1 MRDFNWNKLF
11 KKLIRRDSLVKMHA
25 AVATTSMSMSM
36 VVQEL
41 TYVARKLASLNLS
54 KENPVGQ
61 DSSLHFQLV
70 LASMAAQLQ

>member
-1 MRDFNWNKLF
+1 MKLT
-11 KKLIRRDSLVKMHA
+11 RRDSLVKTPV
-25 AVATTSMSMSM
+25 AVAMTLMSMSM

-41 TYVARKLASLNLS
+41 TFVARKLASLNHS

-70 LASMAAQLQ
+70 LVFMDAQLQ